1 MEQTGS
7 YSSQSVDVQV
17 WGQGSMGEEDWD
29 EGMRQLLEDLEGRGV
44 GGGNVQG
51 SNVEVTRSQG
61 IEWDW
66 QNTSSGVTV

>member
-1 MEQTGS
+1 
-7 YSSQSVDVQV
+7 
-17 WGQGSMGEEDWD
+17 MGEEDWD